1 MGRPVRRRYHRAPWA
16 AVALLLALA
25 VAGRFGLGRA
35 VREIDVGRGDTIPAE
50 GTYGVLRVVDGDTLL
65 LQNRARVRLLGI
77 DTPEIA
83 RDGRPGQP
91 LGFEAA
97 EFSRQFIGDS
107 PVQLRLDHER
117 LDPYGRWLAYVY
129 VDGQMLNEALLRAGL
144 AEAYRKAHC
153 SDSMKRRFL
162 SAEAEARRNRRG
174 LHNAAT
180 AGSRSEKSCS
190 GN

>member
-1 MGRPVRRRYHRAPWA
+1 MGRPIRRRYHRAPWA
-16 AVALLLALA
+16 AALLLALV
-25 VAGRFGLGRA
+25 VAGRFGLGCA
-35 VREIDVGRGDTIPAE
+35 VNEIDVGRGDSIPVE

-77 DTPEIA
+77 DTPEVA
-83 RDGRPGQP
+83 HEGRPGEP
-91 LGFEAA
+91 LGAEAA
-97 EFSRQFIGDS
+97 EFTRQFIGGR

-129 VDGQMLNEALLRAGL
+129 VDGQMLNEALLHAGL
-144 AEAYRKAHC
+144 AEVFRKARC
-153 SDSMKRRFL
+153 SDSTKKRFL
-162 SAEAEARRNRRG
+162 AAEAEARRKRRG

-180 AGSRSEKSCS
+180 AGSRSEKSRS